1 MWFPA
6 PFYVAR
12 IAEMRPALIVL
23 ATAHY
28 DRNSVAGVVVGA
40 IVLIFMSDR
49 RDRSLSSAIVAVAQ
63 GGLLRRPVS
72 VAIGPRLLFGPS
84 IAEYR
89 SLPALSRGLT
99 LRHELMTTRL

>member
-1 MWFPA
+1 MWFPYAA

-63 GGLLRRPVS
+63 EGFSDGRCRWRLGHGCCLVRQLR
-72 VAIGPRLLFGPS
+72 S
-84 IAEYR
+84 IVR
-89 SLPALSRGLT
+89 CQL
-99 LRHELMTTRL
+99 